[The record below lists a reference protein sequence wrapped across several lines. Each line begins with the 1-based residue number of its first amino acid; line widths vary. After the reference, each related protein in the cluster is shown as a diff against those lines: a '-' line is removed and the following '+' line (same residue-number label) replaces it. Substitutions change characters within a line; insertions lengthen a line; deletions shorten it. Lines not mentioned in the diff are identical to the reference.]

1 MDILKEIKDGVLVI
15 HFTGN
20 LLGEHVNGPILDEV
34 KHSIEDAVFFIS
46 DSEADALE
54 RLKLLK

>member
-1 MDILKEIKDGVLVI
+1 MKL
-15 HFTGN
+15 
-20 LLGEHVNGPILDEV
+20 
-34 KHSIEDAVFFIS
+34 DAVFFIS